1 MQQVGDAKHWGLLI
15 KKITKCGL
23 KGFIWRGDTLK
34 ANDETEC
41 TLSSRSAI
49 YVR

>member
-23 KGFIWRGDTLK
+23 KGFMWQGDTLK
-34 ANDETEC
+34 ANDEAEC